1 MDVTL
6 IHWTCVQYTPTI
18 ITTVLRADLGPKPCD
33 CLWLRLF
40 PLPRPGLMFVT
51 SANCNKR
58 LRCCRNS
65 GSSLRF
71 ILAGASGILLFQ
83 HPAISTKKVPIIF
96 HSKKSDAWKCILLAV
111 YSIEFSH
118 DCHYSLWE
126 ARKFTESSDRKGIAG
141 TKGLKQCINLLWYLW
156 SDRG

>member
-1 MDVTL
+1 MHDSVFASSWPSIKNWYIHSLFFVFCVQVDAML
-6 IHWTCVQYTPTI
+6 IHRTCVQYTPTI
-18 ITTVLRADLGPKPCD
+18 IITVLRADLGPKPCD
-33 CLWLRLF
+33 CLWPRLF

-51 SANCNKR
+51 SANCSKR

-83 HPAISTKKVPIIF
+83 HPAISTKKIPIIF
-96 HSKKSDAWKCILLAV
+96 HSKKSDAWKCILLTI

-118 DCHYSLWE
+118 IVNSLNQF
-126 ARKFTESSDRKGIAG
+126 R
-141 TKGLKQCINLLWYLW
+141 N
-156 SDRG
+156 